1 MAKDVHIRDN
11 VAIKCQSSIDEEYW
25 ILLCDTA
32 HNIQGFNS
40 TYELTSKVI
49 NIIQQG
55 LEAHM
60 LDDVDED

>member
-1 MAKDVHIRDN
+1 MPP
-11 VAIKCQSSIDEEYW
+11 
-25 ILLCDTA
+25 TA

-60 LDDVDED
+60 LVDVDED